1 MLNRRAVMASPLLS
15 APILAAPAL
24 AQSGATAVVIP
35 YAPGG
40 ASDVVGRILIEG
52 LTQRLGGT
60 FVMDHK
66 PGASTTI
73 AARQV
78 ARAAPDGRTLLLGTI
93 VTFTMA
99 PLAIPNAGYDPVT
112 DFSQISA
119 LCDTRSVLVANPR
132 WESLPQLLAGARARP
147 GQLSYASWGVG
158 TTAHLPMVGLTSRAG
173 VEMIH
178 VPYNGAPPALT
189 DTIAGRT
196 DCMIALVAAARGHI
210 DSGRLKALGAATPAR
225 ISALPHLPSIAEQG
239 FAGFGGVAW
248 YSLQGPVG
256 LAEPLKARLT
266 QAAVETFGEPRTLAF
281 MESQGLGAT
290 AMGEAAL
297 VARIRR
303 ELDLHRGLMRRAG
316 ITPG

>member
-1 MLNRRAVMASPLLS
+1 MPFARRALLAS
-15 APILAAPAL
+15 PILAAPAL
-24 AQSGATAVVIP
+24 AQSATTAVLVP

-52 LTQRLGGT
+52 LTQRLGGN
-60 FVMDHK
+60 FVMDHR

-99 PLAIPNAGYDPVT
+99 PLALRNPGYDPVT
-112 DFSQISA
+112 DFSQLSA
-119 LCDTRSVLVANPR
+119 LCDTQSVLVAHPR
-132 WESLPQLLAGARARP
+132 WDSLAQLLEGARARP
-147 GQLSYASWGVG
+147 GQLSYATWGVG
-158 TTAHLPMVGLTSRAG
+158 TTAHLPMVDLTSRAG

-210 DSGRLKALGAATPAR
+210 ESGRVKVLGAATPER
-225 ISALPHLPSIAEQG
+225 IGALPALPTIAEQG
-239 FAGFGGVAW
+239 FPGFGGVAW
-248 YSLQGPVG
+248 YSLQGPPG
-256 LAEPLKARLT
+256 LPEPVKARLT
-266 QAAVETFGEPRTLAF
+266 QAAIETFGDARTLAF
-281 MESQGLGAT
+281 MAGQGLGPT
-290 AMGEAAL
+290 PMGEAAL
-297 VARIRR
+297 IARIRR
-303 ELDLHRGLMRRAG
+303 ELELHRGLMQKAG
-316 ITPG
+316 ITPE

>member
-1 MLNRRAVMASPLLS
+1 MTIARRGL
-15 APILAAPAL
+15 LAAPLLATPML
-24 AQSGATAVVIP
+24 QARAQSATTAVLVP

-52 LTQRLGGT
+52 LTQRLGGN
-60 FVMDHK
+60 FVLDHR

-78 ARAAPDGRTLLLGTI
+78 ARANPDGRTLLLGTI

-99 PLAIPNAGYDPVT
+99 PLAIRNAGYDPVT

-119 LCDTRSVLVANPR
+119 LCDTQSVLVANPR
-132 WESLPQLLAGARARP
+132 WESLEQILGAARARP
-147 GQLSYASWGVG
+147 GQLSYASWGIG
-158 TTAHLPMVGLTSRAG
+158 TTAHLPMVDLTSRAG

-196 DCMIALVAAARGHI
+196 DCMIALLAACRGHI
-210 DSGRLKALGAATPAR
+210 ESGRLRALGAATPDR
-225 ISALPHLPSIAEQG
+225 ISAMPNIPTVAEQG
-239 FAGFGGVAW
+239 FPGFGGVAW
-248 YSLQGPVG
+248 YSLQGPAG
-256 LAEPLKARLT
+256 LPEPLKARLT
-266 QAAVETFGEPRTLAF
+266 QAAIETFAEPRTLAF
-281 MESQGLGAT
+281 MQSQGLGPT
-290 AMGEAAL
+290 PMGEAAL

-303 ELDLHRGLMRRAG
+303 ELDRHRELMQKAG
-316 ITPG
+316 INPE

>member
-1 MLNRRAVMASPLLS
+1 MTIARRGL
-15 APILAAPAL
+15 LAAPLLATPML
-24 AQSGATAVVIP
+24 QARAQSATTAVLVP

-52 LTQRLGGT
+52 LTQRLGGN
-60 FVMDHK
+60 FVLDHR

-78 ARAAPDGRTLLLGTI
+78 ARANPDGRTLLLGTI

-99 PLAIPNAGYDPVT
+99 PLAIRNAGYDPVT

-119 LCDTRSVLVANPR
+119 LCDTQSVLVANPR
-132 WESLPQLLAGARARP
+132 WESLEQILGAARARP
-147 GQLSYASWGVG
+147 GQLSYASWGIG
-158 TTAHLPMVGLTSRAG
+158 TTAHLPMVDLTSRAG

-196 DCMIALVAAARGHI
+196 DCMIALLAACRGHI
-210 DSGRLKALGAATPAR
+210 ESGRLRALGAATPDR
-225 ISALPHLPSIAEQG
+225 ISAMPDIPTVAEQG
-239 FAGFGGVAW
+239 FPGFGGVAW
-248 YSLQGPVG
+248 YSLQGPAG
-256 LAEPLKARLT
+256 LPEPLKARLT
-266 QAAVETFGEPRTLAF
+266 QAAMETFAEPRTLAF
-281 MESQGLGAT
+281 MQSQGLGPT
-290 AMGEAAL
+290 PMGEAAL

-303 ELDLHRGLMRRAG
+303 ELDLHRELMRKAG
-316 ITPG
+316 INPE